1 MADVFDSINEL
12 LLQIKREDIINAIP
26 SFTSNKPEDSFT
38 QLLTSRNPYNSRLP
52 IDDKERPTTVTSHKE
67 IEVEIE
73 VEDDHDDNSDDD
85 DDKDDYST
93 KKKVFLIE
101 KVKKRNRKIG
111 RLNKEDKD
119 NYYGKHDKF
128 KDDNIIKKFK
138 VHLHESIYNY
148 LNHSHQNS
156 TNGKKK
162 VFLYRIDTNEIK
174 NTNKSAS
181 KEWFKKKLRDVFS
194 CKLSK
199 KCSTKEKS
207 YNKIEIEKIFSEG
220 KNKEMMEILEKTVRN
235 MYNSYIN
242 DEKIEGFK
250 TLKDDI
256 EELKQEMKA
265 KGEEEKLIDDYIKK
279 YIHFALNFE
288 EILSKKNERNNKK
301 KINII
306 IDE

>member
-128 KDDNIIKKFK
+128 TDDNIIKKFK
-138 VHLHESIYNY
+138 VHLLESNYNY
-148 LNHSHQNS
+148 LNYSHQNS
-156 TNGKKK
+156 TNDKKK
-162 VFLYRIDTNEIK
+162 VFLYRIDTNETK
-174 NTNKSAS
+174 KTNKSAS

-199 KCSTKEKS
+199 KYSKKEEEL

-265 KGEEEKLIDDYIKK
+265 NGEEELIDNYIKE
-279 YIHFALNFE
+279 YNQIALKLE
-288 EILSKKNERNNKK
+288 EFLSEP
-301 KINII
+301 
-306 IDE
+306 

>member
-1 MADVFDSINEL
+1 MADIFNNINEL
-12 LLQIKREDIINAIP
+12 LLQIKREDIMNEIP
-26 SFTSNKPEDSFT
+26 SFTSNKPEDSFA
-38 QLLTSRNPYNSRLP
+38 QLLISKNPYISGFS
-52 IDDKERPTTVTSHKE
+52 IDNKERPTTATSHKE
-67 IEVEIE
+67 IEIE
-73 VEDDHDDNSDDD
+73 VVDDDFDDD

-111 RLNKEDKD
+111 RINKEDKD

-199 KCSTKEKS
+199 KCSTKGEL
-207 YNKIEIEKIFSEG
+207 YNKIKIEKIFSEG

-279 YIHFALNFE
+279 YIHTALNFE
-288 EILSKKNERNNKK
+288 EILSKKTERNKKK

>member
-1 MADVFDSINEL
+1 MADIFNNINEL
-12 LLQIKREDIINAIP
+12 LLQIKREDIMNEIP
-26 SFTSNKPEDSFT
+26 SFTSNKPEDSFA
-38 QLLTSRNPYNSRLP
+38 QLLISKNPYISGFS
-52 IDDKERPTTVTSHKE
+52 IDDKEKPTTATSHKE
-67 IEVEIE
+67 IEIE
-73 VEDDHDDNSDDD
+73 VVDDDFDDDD

-111 RLNKEDKD
+111 RINKEDKD

-156 TNGKKK
+156 TNNKKK
-162 VFLYRIDTNEIK
+162 VFLYRIDTNETK
-174 NTNKSAS
+174 KTNKSAS

-194 CKLSK
+194 CNLSK

-207 YNKIEIEKIFSEG
+207 YNKIEKIFSEG

-265 KGEEEKLIDDYIKK
+265 NGEEELIDNYIKE
-279 YIHFALNFE
+279 YNQIALKLE
-288 EILSKKNERNNKK
+288 EFLSEP
-301 KINII
+301 
-306 IDE
+306 

>member
-1 MADVFDSINEL
+1 MADIFDNINEL
-12 LLQIKREDIINAIP
+12 LLQIKREDIINEIP
-26 SFTSNKPEDSFT
+26 SFTSNKPEDSFA
-38 QLLTSRNPYNSRLP
+38 QLLISKNPYISGFS
-52 IDDKERPTTVTSHKE
+52 IDDKERPTTATSHKE
-67 IEVEIE
+67 IEIE
-73 VEDDHDDNSDDD
+73 VVDDDFDDD

-119 NYYGKHDKF
+119 YYYGKHDKF
-128 KDDNIIKKFK
+128 TDDNIIKKFK
-138 VHLHESIYNY
+138 VHLLESIYNY
-148 LNHSHQNS
+148 LNYSHQNS
-156 TNGKKK
+156 TNDKKK
-162 VFLYRIDTNEIK
+162 VFLYRIDTNETK
-174 NTNKSAS
+174 KTNKSAS

-199 KCSTKEKS
+199 KYSKKEEEL

-265 KGEEEKLIDDYIKK
+265 NGEEEKLIDDYIKK
-279 YIHFALNFE
+279 YIYFALNFE